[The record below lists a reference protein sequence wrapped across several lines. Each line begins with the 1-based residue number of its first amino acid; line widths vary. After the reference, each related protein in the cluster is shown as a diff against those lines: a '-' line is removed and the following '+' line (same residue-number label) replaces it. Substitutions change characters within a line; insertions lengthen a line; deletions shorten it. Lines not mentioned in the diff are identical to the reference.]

1 VERELRMEYMR
12 VCYQKRRSRNRGGGG
27 DSLTDAERAARCLG
41 AGMWGGALPQDWDNN
56 DDAEAYRHLAL
67 SALSSRSLGRS

>member
-1 VERELRMEYMR
+1 MLPEAEVAEP
-12 VCYQKRRSRNRGGGG
+12 RGGGG